1 MKINSIGINA
11 YQEMAN
17 RAQASKKPVAP
28 IKSEQVQKT
37 GKIQIPVRTNRT
49 GSDLSV
55 KLNGEDY
62 AEMLSPE
69 EKQALELLFEKYGGK
84 RGITNSGAANRP
96 GLGNFVDVK
105 L

>member
-11 YQEMAN
+11 YQEMTG
-17 RAQASKKPVAP
+17 RAQANKKPVEANQSAQ
-28 IKSEQVQKT
+28 IQKT
-37 GKIQIPVRTNRT
+37 EKIHIPGRVDKV

-55 KLNGEDY
+55 KLAGEEY

-69 EKQALELLFEKYGGK
+69 EKQALELLFEKYGDK
-84 RGITNSGAANRP
+84 RGIISSETTNRP
-96 GLGNFVDVK
+96 GLGTFVDVK